1 MTKPTEPPEP
11 TAAGSGAA
19 GPTDSGPIGTEPTA
33 TGTLW
38 RHPDF
43 LRLWGG
49 QTLAVFGAQV
59 ARTVLPL
66 VAVILLNASAT
77 QMGVLSALSQL
88 PFLLFLFAG
97 VWVDR
102 VRRRR
107 AMIWTDL
114 GRFALLASI
123 PALHLVGW
131 LRIEVLWVVVLGIGV
146 LGVMFETAYHAYLPS
161 LAGRTLL
168 AEGNQKLEL
177 SRSTAQFAGPG
188 VAGLAISA
196 VTSALVLIA
205 SALTYLASALL
216 LVVIRRPDPAPP
228 TAEQRPNVVKAI
240 GAGLRWVLRHPVLR
254 AITVATAVFWFFYS
268 ALQTLYVLY
277 LIRVLDVPAGWV
289 AAIFAAAGPGAMVGS
304 WLSIR
309 IMKRYGVGRTVLW
322 SVGCAVAI
330 LLLIPIASWPQPLWL
345 VIGLLVVSQFGY
357 GLASQIGTVVQTTLR
372 QVVTPDELQ
381 GRVVATLRAL
391 SLAMVPV
398 GALIAGV
405 AADVVGVQTVV
416 WVASIGVL
424 SPMLVYATSVI
435 PGMRDLPSEEEAA
448 AMAPE
453 TRKHAE

>member
-1 MTKPTEPPEP
+1 MTEQ
-11 TAAGSGAA
+11 A
-19 GPTDSGPIGTEPTA
+19 
-33 TGTLW
+33 L
-38 RHPDF
+38 RHQPDF
-43 LRLWGG
+43 LKLWSG
-49 QTLAVFGAQV
+49 QTLAMLGAQV

-102 VRRRR
+102 VRRRQ

-114 GRFALLASI
+114 GRFALLALV
-123 PALHLVGW
+123 PLLHLMGW
-131 LRIEVLWVVVLGIGV
+131 LRIEALWVVVFGIGV

-161 LAGRTLL
+161 LVGREFI

-177 SRSTAQFAGPG
+177 SRSTAQFVGPS

-196 VTSALVLIA
+196 VTSAMVLVG
-205 SALTYLASALL
+205 STLTYLASAVL
-216 LVVIRRPDPAPP
+216 LVFIRKPDQAPV
-228 TAEQRPNVVKAI
+228 AVEQRPNVFKAI
-240 GAGLRWVLRHPVLR
+240 GAGLNWVLRHPVLR
-254 AITVATAVFWFFYS
+254 AITVATAVFWLFYS

-289 AAIFAAAGPGAMVGS
+289 AAILAAAGPGAMVGS

-309 IMKRYGVGRTVLW
+309 IMKRYGIGRSVMW
-322 SVGCAVAI
+322 SVGSAVVL
-330 LLLIPIASWPQPLWL
+330 LLLIPAASWAEQRWV
-345 VIGLLVVSQFGY
+345 VIGLLALSQFGY
-357 GLASQIGTVVQTTLR
+357 GLASQIGTVIQTTLR

-405 AADVVGVQTVV
+405 AADAVGVQTVV
-416 WVASIGVL
+416 WVAAIGVL
-424 SPMLVYATSVI
+424 SPIAVYATSVI

>member
-1 MTKPTEPPEP
+1 MTEPRDAADQGQAETGPAE
-11 TAAGSGAA
+11 TAS
-19 GPTDSGPIGTEPTA
+19 
-33 TGTLW
+33 LW

-43 LRLWGG
+43 LKLWGG

-114 GRFALLASI
+114 GRFVLLASI
-123 PALHLVGW
+123 PVLYLAGW
-131 LRIEVLWVVVLGIGV
+131 LRIEVLWFAVLAISV

-161 LAGRTLL
+161 LAGRDLL

-177 SRSTAQFAGPG
+177 SRSAAQFAGPG

-196 VTSALVLIA
+196 VTSALVLVT
-205 SALTYLASALL
+205 SALTYLASAVL
-216 LVVIRRPDPAPP
+216 LVFIRRPDPAPP
-228 TAEQRPNVVKAI
+228 PAEQRPNVVKAI
-240 GAGLRWVLRHPVLR
+240 GAGLSWVLRHPVLR
-254 AITVATAVFWFFYS
+254 AITVATAVFWLFYS

-289 AAIFAAAGPGAMVGS
+289 AGIFAAAGPGAVVGS

-309 IMKRYGVGRTVLW
+309 IMKRFGVGRTVLW
-322 SVGCAVAI
+322 SVGCAVAV
-330 LLLIPIASWPQPLWL
+330 LLLIPMASWSRTQWL
-345 VIGLLVVSQFGY
+345 VIGLLAVSQFGY

-398 GALIAGV
+398 GALVAGV
-405 AADVVGVQTVV
+405 AADAFGVQTVV

-435 PGMRDLPSEEEAA
+435 PGMRALPTEEEAA
-448 AMAPE
+448 AMAPD
-453 TRKHAE
+453 RGKHAE